1 MACVFADDAYLIGP
15 GRFPGVVVRAP
26 ESWVVTV
33 LAAEVGDYTVALG
46 ATEYTFPA
54 ILGASVSDIADGL
67 LALLGASVLVAVS
80 PTGEASIAVQGVS
93 SAALDLTVTGPA
105 VDTIEATLISGGDT
119 NADARAFWL
128 EQVKC
133 SLPPCCVVTCA
144 ADYTLMH
151 AALAAFWL
159 YTLGNVG
166 GTGEGANDYTSLRL
180 GPATKT
186 KGKTSWSANPSDE
199 ILAALPSGQLFLW
212 LRAKYIMAWRCG

>member
-1 MACVFADDAYLIGP
+1 M
-15 GRFPGVVVRAP
+15 
-26 ESWVVTV
+26 
-33 LAAEVGDYTVALG
+33 
-46 ATEYTFPA
+46 
-54 ILGASVSDIADGL
+54 SDIADGL

-80 PTGEASIAVQGVS
+80 PIGDASIVVQAVS

-144 ADYTLMH
+144 ADFTLMH
-151 AALAAFWL
+151 AALAAHWL
-159 YTLGNVG
+159 FTLGNVG
-166 GTGEGANDYTSLRL
+166 ATGGGANDFDSMRL
-180 GPATKT
+180 GPASLT
-186 KGKTSWSANPSDE
+186 KGKTTWNANPADGD
-199 ILAALPSGQLFLW
+199 LATTAAGRLFLW